1 MINNDKIG
9 LVLSGGGY
17 RGLAHVGVLKAM
29 KERNIEADFVSG
41 TSAGAIVGALYAS
54 GASWEDILRF
64 FKEADVISYR
74 HYTFQKA
81 GILDSIKY
89 VNWLTEFFPE
99 NSFEALKIPLFVATT
114 DLLEART
121 KYHFTGELVKPL
133 IASCAVPGMFSPI
146 EFEGRF
152 LCDGGVTNN
161 LPVEP
166 LITLA
171 DQIIGVYVNPLQRIS
186 QKELKSTRS
195 VLQRAYLIMRK
206 SMSQKDMDNFDVF
219 IAPEKLSQFAI
230 LSKNRLDEIFEL
242 GYEQACIQLDEWLD
256 KIK

>member
-54 GASWEDILRF
+54 GSSWEDILRF

-89 VNWLTEFFPE
+89 GNWVTEVFPE
-99 NSFEALKIPLFVATT
+99 NSFAALKIPLFIATT
-114 DLLEART
+114 D
-121 KYHFTGELVKPL
+121 Y
-133 IASCAVPGMFSPI
+133 
-146 EFEGRF
+146 
-152 LCDGGVTNN
+152 
-161 LPVEP
+161 
-166 LITLA
+166 
-171 DQIIGVYVNPLQRIS
+171 
-186 QKELKSTRS
+186 
-195 VLQRAYLIMRK
+195 
-206 SMSQKDMDNFDVF
+206 
-219 IAPEKLSQFAI
+219 
-230 LSKNRLDEIFEL
+230 
-242 GYEQACIQLDEWLD
+242 
-256 KIK
+256 